1 MAGFVLNAEYKGR
14 AALRKLLSYRKAGG
28 YNHLSFDRFGDRP
41 IQYGRHGDIGKDDGR
56 YGGVKAEI
64 KLRKTEKIAK
74 RNSRTDSIKTV
85 S

>member
-1 MAGFVLNAEYKGR
+1 M
-14 AALRKLLSYRKAGG
+14 RKLLSYRKAGG